1 MTIHH
6 QMSRFAAEHH
16 VQEVGVDDLF
26 FSTTD
31 HRGVVTDFNDVFVR
45 LSRFPAEEL
54 NGAAH
59 NVIRHPD
66 MPGGV
71 FRVMWDT
78 LHAGEPFVGYVR
90 NRAKDGAGYDV
101 LATVTP
107 LPDGGF
113 LSVRTAPTT
122 DTFALASRLYFE
134 MNDVEQW
141 VINNDGVNRRDAEDV
156 GSRRLQEELE
166 KEGIA
171 GYRDLM
177 YDLLPGEVAELER
190 RSGIGIDELGRR
202 NAMSAAVVAV
212 YRALDDFMAE
222 QEAMTATVTALQA
235 VSARLDEETETTSR
249 VAGEMD
255 NLRIEGPAAT
265 LLFAP
270 LQVWANMRDIVAEYI
285 AALQELLAVLPP
297 LSEQARFYVALARL
311 HALMTSQ
318 FAAGEA
324 DRSQSIRT
332 LVAALKE
339 GLATM
344 STLVAERQRVSR
356 RVELKDGSV
365 LNLLEIPRQMIG
377 GWLDDTRAAELAEGT
392 DTLVAQAR
400 ESIGRS
406 DAAMQELRVLG
417 EALGGQRDLGFDQ
430 LRIAVGHLAEAVDGD

>member
-16 VQEVGVDDLF
+16 VQEVGVDELF

-90 NRAKDGAGYDV
+90 NRAKGGAGYDV

-141 VINNDGVNRRDAEDV
+141 VINNDGVNRRDAAEV

-190 RSGIGIDELGRR
+190 RSGIDIDELGRR

-249 VAGEMD
+249 D
-255 NLRIEGPAAT
+255 AA
-265 LLFAP
+265 
-270 LQVWANMRDIVAEYI
+270 VR
-285 AALQELLAVLPP
+285 
-297 LSEQARFYVALARL
+297 S
-311 HALMTSQ
+311 
-318 FAAGEA
+318 AAG
-324 DRSQSIRT
+324 
-332 LVAALKE
+332 V
-339 GLATM
+339 
-344 STLVAERQRVSR
+344 
-356 RVELKDGSV
+356 
-365 LNLLEIPRQMIG
+365 
-377 GWLDDTRAAELAEGT
+377 
-392 DTLVAQAR
+392 
-400 ESIGRS
+400 
-406 DAAMQELRVLG
+406 
-417 EALGGQRDLGFDQ
+417 GQH
-430 LRIAVGHLAEAVDGD
+430 A

>member
-1 MTIHH
+1 MGHPP
-6 QMSRFAAEHH
+6 R
-16 VQEVGVDDLF
+16 
-26 FSTTD
+26 
-31 HRGVVTDFNDVFVR
+31 RGALRR
-45 LSRFPAEEL
+45 L
-54 NGAAH
+54 
-59 NVIRHPD
+59 
-66 MPGGV
+66 
-71 FRVMWDT
+71 
-78 LHAGEPFVGYVR
+78 
-90 NRAKDGAGYDV
+90 RAKDGAGYDV

-113 LSVRTAPTT
+113 LSVRAAPTT
-122 DTFALASRLYFE
+122 TFALASRLYFE

-141 VINNDGVNRRDAEDV
+141 VINNDGVNRRDAAEV

-344 STLVAERQRVSR
+344 STLFAERQRVSR

-365 LNLLEIPRQMIG
+365 LNLLETP
-377 GWLDDTRAAELAEGT
+377 A
-392 DTLVAQAR
+392 
-400 ESIGRS
+400 
-406 DAAMQELRVLG
+406 
-417 EALGGQRDLGFDQ
+417 
-430 LRIAVGHLAEAVDGD
+430 